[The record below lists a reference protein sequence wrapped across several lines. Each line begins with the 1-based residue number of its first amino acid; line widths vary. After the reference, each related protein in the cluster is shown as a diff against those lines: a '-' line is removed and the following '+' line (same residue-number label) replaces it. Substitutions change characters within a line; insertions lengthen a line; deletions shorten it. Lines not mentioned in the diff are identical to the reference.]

1 VRQVNRDELI
11 WQITQAL
18 RTLPAHVRADIACNV
33 PERRRL
39 ADSHLAVHV
48 AGRGLHRYEVLTS
61 ASEGPPCPVLC
72 EKQGRG
78 IAGFED

>member
-18 RTLPAHVRADIACNV
+18 RTLPAQVRADVACKV
-33 PERRRL
+33 PERRRM
-39 ADSHLAVHV
+39 ADSHLAAHV

-61 ASEGPPCPVLC
+61 APEGPPCPVLC
-72 EKQGRG
+72 EKQGQG
-78 IAGFED
+78 IAGFAD